1 MVRFQSVSFFC
12 ALLFMTYFRR
22 ANCNERGHL
31 LTRFALEL
39 GGNNVERNR
48 KNKRTKPEKKKR
60 KRRAKLRTNN
70 YPLSRWLEQ
79 RKNESVY
86 NSKKES
92 DRKIAK
98 KLLKT

>member
-1 MVRFQSVSFFC
+1 M
-12 ALLFMTYFRR
+12 LK
-22 ANCNERGHL
+22 EI
-31 LTRFALEL
+31 E
-39 GGNNVERNR
+39 

-70 YPLSRWLEQ
+70 YPLSRWFEL

-98 KLLKT
+98 NTFKNMSEDSKVKRHRKKWTCQKNAKKRYK

>member
-48 KNKRTKPEKKKR
+48 KKQENKAREEKKKE
-60 KRRAKLRTNN
+60 KSETKD
-70 YPLSRWLEQ
+70 EQ
-79 RKNESVY
+79 LPPFKMV
-86 NSKKES
+86 
-92 DRKIAK
+92 
-98 KLLKT
+98 